1 MSPTISNTRNPWWW
15 IPTLYF
21 AEGIPYVI
29 VNNISVVLFKKMGL
43 GNADVA
49 LYTSLLYLPW
59 VIKPL
64 WSPIV
69 DILRNKRWWI
79 LAMQWL
85 MMASFALTAL
95 SMPGHT
101 GQDISP
107 FVIMLIMFYVTAV
120 ASATHDIAADGY
132 YMIALDGRQQ
142 SVFVGIRSTFYR
154 IATVFGSGL
163 IVMLAGWLELQ
174 LWDVPQAWRLTLF
187 ACSGLLALFSLWHSF
202 LLPRKEGAQGVRRP
216 PLSQVLRE
224 FGQTFLCFF
233 SHKGIL
239 VAIAFMLLFR
249 LPEAFSV
256 KMLTPFMLD
265 PRKVGGL
272 GLSTAD
278 VGLLYGTIGV
288 IALTLGG
295 ILGGLACGKWGLRKS
310 LWPMALSLALPC
322 GVYLYMALFQPTS
335 LWVIGSL
342 VALDQFGYG
351 FGFTA
356 YMLYLIWFSQG
367 EYKTS
372 HYALCTGFMAL
383 SMMLPGL
390 VAGYMQQWLGYVGFF
405 AMVMVC
411 CLCTVGVTFAAR
423 RPIDKNFG
431 I

>member
-1 MSPTISNTRNPWWW
+1 MAPTINHTRNPWWW

-29 VNNISVVLFKKMGL
+29 VNTISVILFKKMGL

-69 DILRNKRWWI
+69 DILRSKRWWI
-79 LAMQWL
+79 VSMQLL
-85 MMASFALTAL
+85 MTVSFALTAL
-95 SMPGHT
+95 FLPRQT
-101 GQDISP
+101 GAEVSP
-107 FVIMLIMFYVTAV
+107 FILTLILFYVSAV

-132 YMIALDGRQQ
+132 YMIALDDHQQ

-154 IATVFGSGL
+154 IATVFGNGL
-163 IVMLAGWLELQ
+163 IVLLAGWLELRFG
-174 LWDVPQAWRLTLF
+174 DVPKAWRMTMF
-187 ACSGLLALFSLWHSF
+187 VCAALLAFLSVWHWFTLPKKEAVRGERPSL
-202 LLPRKEGAQGVRRP
+202 G
-216 PLSQVLRE
+216 QVFKE
-224 FGQTFLCFF
+224 FGRTFYLFF
-233 SHKGIL
+233 VRSKIG
-239 VAIAFMLLFR
+239 VALAFMLLYR

-265 PRKVGGL
+265 GREVGGL

-295 ILGGLACGKWGLRKS
+295 ILGGLACGKWGLKKS

-322 GVYLYMALFQPTS
+322 GVYLYMAVFQPTS

-367 EYKTS
+367 EFKTS
-372 HYALCTGFMAL
+372 HYAL
-383 SMMLPGL
+383 
-390 VAGYMQQWLGYVGFF
+390 
-405 AMVMVC
+405 
-411 CLCTVGVTFAAR
+411 
-423 RPIDKNFG
+423 
-431 I
+431 